1 MTPAEFR
8 AALTRLGLSQAEAAR
23 RIGVTSMAVA
33 HWLAGRRPV
42 PGYAVA
48 LVANWIKLRAGG
60 LDY

>member
-1 MTPAEFR
+1 MTPADFR

-42 PGYAVA
+42 PKYAVA
-48 LVANWIKLRAGG
+48 LLNSWSNQQGG
-60 LDY
+60 